1 MNSFLQEFIKTR
13 KDINKQVPQPAP
25 QDKRTKSRNSTIEA
39 VNPIGGG
46 LAHIIENKPPA
57 KVVQEFLAERIAEL
71 SAKKI

>member
-13 KDINKQVPQPAP
+13 KEVNKIVPQPAP
-25 QDKRTKSRNSTIEA
+25 QDKKTKSRNASTEA

-46 LAHIIENKPPA
+46 LAHIIENKPP
-57 KVVQEFLAERIAEL
+57 KSVVEEFLAERIAEL